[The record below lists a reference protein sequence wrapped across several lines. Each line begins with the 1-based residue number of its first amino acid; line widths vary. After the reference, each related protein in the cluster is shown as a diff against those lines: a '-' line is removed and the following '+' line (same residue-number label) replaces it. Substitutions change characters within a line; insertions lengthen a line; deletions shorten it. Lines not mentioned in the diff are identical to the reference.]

1 MKSVRLG
8 ILQVNHDKSESI
20 GDRFPDDAHRFR
32 DLFDGLPQ
40 RFSYRVYMTIGG
52 VLPDHVDDQDAY
64 LITGSPLSVNSEARF
79 LPELFDFIRRCDDA
93 RKPLVG
99 VCFGHQAI
107 AAALGGRV
115 EKSEAGWNVGIETT
129 RYTETRSWMW
139 PQTDLNLYVFHQD
152 EVVELPDGCSLL
164 GSSSRNPCASFAR
177 GDHIFTTQ
185 SHPEFG
191 FEFMRALLEDERSLI
206 GESLYATAS
215 SAMGQQTD
223 GAVFSEWC
231 GKLFDPDAR
240 ADVGGAAKTN
250 VEFEQ
255 EF

>member
-1 MKSVRLG
+1 MNSVRLG
-8 ILQVNHDKSESI
+8 ILQVNHDKSETI

-40 RFSYRVYMTIGG
+40 RFRYHVYMTIGG
-52 VLPDHVDDQDAY
+52 ILPDHVDEQDAY
-64 LITGSPLSVNSEARF
+64 LITGSPLSVNSDARF
-79 LPELFDFIRRCDDA
+79 LPDLFEFIRRCDDA

-115 EKSEAGWNVGIETT
+115 EKSGSGWNVGVETT
-129 RYTETRSWMW
+129 RYTETRPWMW
-139 PQTDLNLYVFHQD
+139 PPTDLNLYVFHQD

-191 FEFMRALLEDERSLI
+191 VKFMWALLEDERSMI

-231 GKLFDPDAR
+231 GRLFDPDAR
-240 ADVGGAAKTN
+240 VDVDATG
-250 VEFEQ
+250 
-255 EF
+255 

>member
-1 MKSVRLG
+1 MNFIRLG

-32 DLFDGLPQ
+32 DLFDCLPQ
-40 RFSYRVYMTIGG
+40 RFRYHVYMTIGG
-52 VLPDHVDDQDAY
+52 VLPDHVDEQDAY
-64 LITGSPLSVNSEARF
+64 LITGSPLSVNSDARF
-79 LPELFDFIRRCDDA
+79 LPDLFEFIRRCDDA

-115 EKSEAGWNVGIETT
+115 EKSGAGWNVGVETT
-129 RYTETRSWMW
+129 RYTETRPWMC
-139 PQTDLNLYVFHQD
+139 PQTELNLYVFHQD
-152 EVVELPDGCSLL
+152 EVVELPDGSSLL
-164 GSSSRNPCASFAR
+164 GSSPRNYCASFAR

-191 FEFMRALLEDERSLI
+191 FEFMWALLEDERSLI

-215 SAMGQQTD
+215 SAMSQQTD
-223 GAVFSEWC
+223 GSVFSEWC
-231 GKLFDPDAR
+231 GRLFDPGAT
-240 ADVGGAAKTN
+240 GGANADG
-250 VEFEQ
+250 
-255 EF
+255 